1 MISENVSAGN
11 AEFFLKKDE
20 AFTQEITNFKFVNYK
35 KDVEVPAN
43 GACIFKNKPNVEVFV
58 FKKITHKLKD
68 LIIILKEGELSI
80 LRKID
85 SSKVDEKE
93 QFLKDF
99 VIFEIPN

>member
-20 AFTQEITNFKFVNYK
+20 TFTQEITNFKLVNYK
-35 KDVEVPAN
+35 EDAEIPAN
-43 GACIFKNKPNVEVFV
+43 GACIFKSKPNVEVFI

-80 LRKID
+80 LKKID
-85 SSKVDEKE
+85 S
-93 QFLKDF
+93 
-99 VIFEIPN
+99 